1 MRTVLFIAMLSALSC
16 KTTRKASST
25 NETKDALLWRISG
38 KGTNPSYLFGTIH
51 IICAEDFSIGDSLK
65 SAIDRSDRLFLEVD
79 MDDPKMMMKTAQLSL
94 LKDGSI
100 RELAGKERFDR
111 IERFMKDSVGIPTML
126 FNRMK
131 PFALMSLMYSKIPG
145 CGRTESYEQRLME
158 MAKKGKK
165 EVVGLETVEEQFAIF
180 DRIPD
185 TTELRMVM
193 DMIDD
198 FGTQRRQFSEMSQL
212 YRKRDLNGLGAMI
225 QSSPDMAGMED
236 VLLWDRNK
244 RWIPAMEKAMSS
256 GPVLFA
262 VGAGH
267 LPGEEGVIRLL
278 RKAGYRVEPV
288 E

>member
-1 MRTVLFIAMLSALSC
+1 
-16 KTTRKASST
+16 
-25 NETKDALLWRISG
+25 
-38 KGTNPSYLFGTIH
+38 
-51 IICAEDFSIGDSLK
+51 
-65 SAIDRSDRLFLEVD
+65 
-79 MDDPKMMMKTAQLSL
+79 MD
-94 LKDGSI
+94 
-100 RELAGKERFDR
+100 
-111 IERFMKDSVGIPTML
+111 
-126 FNRMK
+126 
-131 PFALMSLMYSKIPG
+131 
-145 CGRTESYEQRLME
+145 

-165 EVVGLETVEEQFAIF
+165 EVVGLETVEEQFGIF

-212 YRKRDLNGLGAMI
+212 YRKRDLDGLGAMI

-236 VLLWDRNK
+236 VMLWDRNK
-244 RWIPAMEKAMSS
+244 RWIPTMEKAMSS
-256 GPVLFA
+256 SPVLFA

>member
-1 MRTVLFIAMLSALSC
+1 M
-16 KTTRKASST
+16 
-25 NETKDALLWRISG
+25 
-38 KGTNPSYLFGTIH
+38 
-51 IICAEDFSIGDSLK
+51 
-65 SAIDRSDRLFLEVD
+65 DRSGRLYLELD
-79 MDDPKMMMKTAQLSL
+79 MDDPMMMMKTAQLSM
-94 LKDGSI
+94 LKEGSI
-100 RELAGKERFDR
+100 KELAGQERFER
-111 IERFMKDSVGIPTML
+111 IEKFMKDSIGLPSTL

-131 PFALMSLMYSKIPG
+131 PFALMSLMYTKIPA
-145 CGRTESYEQRLME
+145 CGRTESYEQRLMD

-165 EVVGLETVEEQFAIF
+165 EVVGLETVEEQFGIF

-212 YRKRDLNGLGAMI
+212 YRKRDLDGLGAMI

-236 VLLWDRNK
+236 VMLWDRNK
-244 RWIPAMEKAMSS
+244 RWIPTMEKAMSS
-256 GPVLFA
+256 SPVLFA

>member
-1 MRTVLFIAMLSALSC
+1 MRIILVIAILSALSC
-16 KTTRKASST
+16 KTSRKATST
-25 NETKDALLWRISG
+25 TEKKNALLWRVSG
-38 KGTNPSYLFGTIH
+38 NGAKTSYLFGTIH

-65 SAIDRSDRLFLEVD
+65 SAFERSDRMYLELD

-100 RELAGKERFDR
+100 RELAGKERFER

-126 FNRMK
+126 FNRLK
-131 PFALMSLMYSKIPG
+131 PFALMSLMYTKIPG
-145 CGRTESYEQRLME
+145 CNRTESYEQKLVD
-158 MAKKGKK
+158 MAKKNRK
-165 EVVGLETVEEQFAIF
+165 EVMGLETVEEQFAVF

-185 TTELRMVM
+185 TTEIRMVM

-198 FGTQRRQFSEMSQL
+198 FEGQRRQFAQMTQMYL
-212 YRKRDLNGLGAMI
+212 KRDLEGLGAMI

-244 RWIPAMEKAMSS
+244 RWIPLMEKAMSS

-267 LPGEEGVIRLL
+267 LPGEQGVIGLL

>member
-1 MRTVLFIAMLSALSC
+1 MRTLAIIAVLAAFAC
-16 KTTRKASST
+16 NTTRKQAVKPRT
-25 NETKDALLWRISG
+25 DALLWRITG
-38 KGTNPSYLFGTIH
+38 KGINPSYLYGTMH
-51 IICAEDFSIGDSLK
+51 IVCSEDMSIGDSLK
-65 SAIDRSDRLFLEVD
+65 SAMDRSGRLYLELD
-79 MDDPKMMMKTAQLSL
+79 MDDPMMMMKTAQLSM
-94 LKDGSI
+94 LKEGSI
-100 RELAGKERFDR
+100 KELAGQERFER
-111 IERFMKDSVGIPTML
+111 IEKFMKDSIGLPSTL

-131 PFALMSLMYSKIPG
+131 PFALMSLMYTKIPA
-145 CGRTESYEQRLME
+145 CGRTESYEQRLMD

-165 EVVGLETVEEQFAIF
+165 EVVGLETVEEQFGIF

-212 YRKRDLNGLGAMI
+212 YRKRDLDGLGAMI

-236 VLLWDRNK
+236 VMLWDRNK
-244 RWIPAMEKAMSS
+244 RWIPTMEKAMSS
-256 GPVLFA
+256 SPVLFA

>member
-1 MRTVLFIAMLSALSC
+1 MRTLAIIAVLAAFAC
-16 KTTRKASST
+16 NTTRKQAVKPRT
-25 NETKDALLWRISG
+25 DALLWRITG
-38 KGTNPSYLFGTIH
+38 KGSNPSYLYGTMH
-51 IICAEDFSIGDSLK
+51 IVCSEDMSIGDSLK
-65 SAIDRSDRLFLEVD
+65 SAMDRSGKLYLELD
-79 MDDPKMMMKTAQLSL
+79 MDDPMMMMKTAQLSM
-94 LKDGSI
+94 LKEGSI
-100 RELAGKERFDR
+100 KELAGQERFER
-111 IERFMKDSVGIPTML
+111 IEKFMKDSIGLPSTL

-131 PFALMSLMYSKIPG
+131 PFALMSLMYTKIPA
-145 CGRTESYEQRLME
+145 CGRTESYEQRLMD

-165 EVVGLETVEEQFAIF
+165 EVVGLETVEEQFGIF

-212 YRKRDLNGLGAMI
+212 YRKRDLDGLGAMI

-236 VLLWDRNK
+236 VMLWDRNK
-244 RWIPAMEKAMSS
+244 RWIPTMEKAMSS
-256 GPVLFA
+256 SPVLFA

>member
-1 MRTVLFIAMLSALSC
+1 MRTLAIIAVLAAFAC
-16 KTTRKASST
+16 NTTRKQAVKPRT
-25 NETKDALLWRISG
+25 DALLWRITG
-38 KGTNPSYLFGTIH
+38 KGSNPSYLYGTMH
-51 IICAEDFSIGDSLK
+51 IVCSEDMSIGDSLK
-65 SAIDRSDRLFLEVD
+65 SAMDRSGRLYLELD
-79 MDDPKMMMKTAQLSL
+79 MDDPMMMMKTAQLSM
-94 LKDGSI
+94 LKEGSI
-100 RELAGKERFDR
+100 KELAGQERFER
-111 IERFMKDSVGIPTML
+111 IEKFMKDSIGLPSTL

-131 PFALMSLMYSKIPG
+131 PFALMSLMYTKIPA
-145 CGRTESYEQRLME
+145 CGRTESYEQRLMD

-165 EVVGLETVEEQFAIF
+165 EVVGLETVEEQFGIF

-212 YRKRDLNGLGAMI
+212 YRKRDLDGLGAMI

-236 VLLWDRNK
+236 VMLWDRNK
-244 RWIPAMEKAMSS
+244 RWIPTMEKAMSS
-256 GPVLFA
+256 SPVLFA

>member
-1 MRTVLFIAMLSALSC
+1 MRTLAIIAVLAAFAC
-16 KTTRKASST
+16 NTTRKQAVKPRT
-25 NETKDALLWRISG
+25 DALLWRITG
-38 KGTNPSYLFGTIH
+38 KGSNPSYLYGTMH
-51 IICAEDFSIGDSLK
+51 IVCAEDMSIGDSLK
-65 SAIDRSDRLFLEVD
+65 SAMDRSGRLYLELD
-79 MDDPKMMMKTAQLSL
+79 MDDPMMMMKTAQLSM
-94 LKDGSI
+94 LKEGSI
-100 RELAGKERFDR
+100 KELAGQERFER
-111 IERFMKDSVGIPTML
+111 IEKFMKDSIGLPSTL

-131 PFALMSLMYSKIPG
+131 PFALMSLMYTKIPA
-145 CGRTESYEQRLME
+145 CGRTESYEQRLMD

-165 EVVGLETVEEQFAIF
+165 EVVGLETVEEQFGIF

-212 YRKRDLNGLGAMI
+212 YRKRDLEGLGAMI

-236 VLLWDRNK
+236 VMLWDRNK

>member
-1 MRTVLFIAMLSALSC
+1 MRIIVVIAVLSALAC
-16 KTTRKASST
+16 KTSNKAAVSVE
-25 NETKDALLWRISG
+25 NKDALLWRISG
-38 KGTNPSYLFGTIH
+38 KGANPSYLFGTIH
-51 IICAEDFSIGDSLK
+51 IICADDFSIGDSLK
-65 SAIDRSDRLFLEVD
+65 SAFERSDRLYLELD

-100 RELAGKERFDR
+100 RELAGKERFER

-131 PFALMSLMYSKIPG
+131 PFALMSLMYTKIPA
-145 CGRTESYEQRLME
+145 CGRTESYEQRLVD
-158 MAKKGKK
+158 MAKKDKK

-198 FGTQRRQFSEMSQL
+198 FDAQRRQFTEMTRMYL
-212 YRKRDLNGLGAMI
+212 KRDLEDLGAMI

-244 RWIPAMEKAMSS
+244 RWIPLMEKAMSS
-256 GPVLFA
+256 GPTLFA

-267 LPGEEGVIRLL
+267 LPGEEGVMRLL

>member
-1 MRTVLFIAMLSALSC
+1 MRTLAIIAVLAAFAC
-16 KTTRKASST
+16 NTTRKQAVKPRT
-25 NETKDALLWRISG
+25 DALLWRITG
-38 KGTNPSYLFGTIH
+38 KGSNPSYLYGTMH
-51 IICAEDFSIGDSLK
+51 IVCAEDMSIGDSLK
-65 SAIDRSDRLFLEVD
+65 SAMDRSGRLYLELD
-79 MDDPKMMMKTAQLSL
+79 MDDPMMMMKTAQLSM
-94 LKDGSI
+94 LKEGSI
-100 RELAGKERFDR
+100 KELAGQERFER
-111 IERFMKDSVGIPTML
+111 IEKFMKDSIGLPSTL

-131 PFALMSLMYSKIPG
+131 PFALMSLMYTKIPA
-145 CGRTESYEQRLME
+145 CGRTESYEQRLMD
-158 MAKKGKK
+158 MAKKDKK
-165 EVVGLETVEEQFAIF
+165 EVVGLETVEEQFALF

-185 TTELRMVM
+185 TAEVRMVM

-198 FGTQRRQFSEMSQL
+198 FDAQRRQFSDMTQL
-212 YRKRDLNGLGAMI
+212 YLKKDLNGLGAMI

-236 VLLWDRNK
+236 VLLWDRNRK
-244 RWIPAMEKAMSS
+244 WIPTMEKAMSS